1 MYGAPTQKP
10 TRCFSN
16 SKNVVML
23 HNVLD
28 KSIEFQS
35 GKTTT
40 VNEDRKAQGLS
51 CINGIKEGLEESQ
64 AYPEGYGAKMCDL
77 YEHLQTDP
85 IAIDS
90 GDESSAT
97 PDDPE
102 EDLWDDA
109 WAAEICSF
117 LAIRQD

>member
-1 MYGAPTQKP
+1 
-10 TRCFSN
+10 
-16 SKNVVML
+16 
-23 HNVLD
+23 
-28 KSIEFQS
+28 
-35 GKTTT
+35 
-40 VNEDRKAQGLS
+40 
-51 CINGIKEGLEESQ
+51 
-64 AYPEGYGAKMCDL
+64 MCDL